1 MYTDVY
7 DFYYLDFNRTG
18 SFASGFNSVI
28 VKIGDNRY
36 NFSNGQTDST
46 VSEGI
51 VLESFS
57 LPMKKELVPFM
68 NDLAEHIN
76 DEIKVRFV
84 GIYKDYDFALTY
96 DMKLKI
102 LVMYDLYVAGNG
114 TRNKNLQDITDLDGT
129 IVSKNGEIIDGHRDE
144 KILRT
149 VLEGVVDSLDTLST
163 H

>member
-1 MYTDVY
+1 MIFIISTSIV
-7 DFYYLDFNRTG
+7 TG

-36 NFSNGQTDST
+36 NSSNGQTDST

-114 TRNKNLQDITDLDGT
+114 TRNKNLRDITDWTEPLS
-129 IVSKNGEIIDGHRDE
+129 VKME
-144 KILRT
+144 KLLT
-149 VLEGVVDSLDTLST
+149 DTGMKRFCVRS
-163 H
+163 

>member
-1 MYTDVY
+1 
-7 DFYYLDFNRTG
+7 
-18 SFASGFNSVI
+18 
-28 VKIGDNRY
+28 
-36 NFSNGQTDST
+36 
-46 VSEGI
+46 
-51 VLESFS
+51 
-57 LPMKKELVPFM
+57 
-68 NDLAEHIN
+68 
-76 DEIKVRFV
+76 
-84 GIYKDYDFALTY
+84 
-96 DMKLKI
+96 MKLKI

>member
-1 MYTDVY
+1 
-7 DFYYLDFNRTG
+7 
-18 SFASGFNSVI
+18 
-28 VKIGDNRY
+28 
-36 NFSNGQTDST
+36 
-46 VSEGI
+46 
-51 VLESFS
+51 
-57 LPMKKELVPFM
+57 MKKELVPFM

-96 DMKLKI
+96 DMTLMI